1 MLKLC
6 WSRPT
11 AGGELVGRW
20 VEVSPVERP
29 SPEPGQPP
37 VGESRS
43 PGRVRHPLSEA
54 DAWGDACFLVGASSN
69 GAGAIAKLMG

>member
-20 VEVSPVERP
+20 VEVSPIERP
-29 SPEPGQPP
+29 SPEPRHSP
-37 VGESRS
+37 VRESLL
-43 PGRVRHPLSEA
+43 PGRVRHSLSGP
-54 DAWGDACFLVGASSN
+54 DACGDACFLVGASSN